1 MSVPDKDNYRLLLEL
16 EKMRRD
22 VNRDVINAALPVI
35 SLEDLRPILVMTANA
50 RAAYIARTVEVS
62 RAETQISAQHVAELQ
77 SLRHTYDELV
87 AAANALETAINR
99 GYLDI
104 VARPHHHSG

>member
-1 MSVPDKDNYRLLLEL
+1 VPDKDNYRLLLEL

-22 VNRDVINAALPVI
+22 VNRDIINAALPAI
-35 SLEDLRPILVMTANA
+35 SLEDIRPILVMTANA
-50 RAAYIARTVEVS
+50 RAAYIERTVAISSAASE
-62 RAETQISAQHVAELQ
+62 ISAQHVAELQ

-104 VARPHHHSG
+104 VPREPHHPS